1 MTNHATLSVHE
12 QLNKCASDKGSQ
24 HTFTMEIII
33 DVKKNKYTF
42 GIKLTNLRTNYVYI
56 KMLLSSW

>member
-42 GIKLTNLRTNYVYI
+42 GIKTYKSENKLCVYKDVI
-56 KMLLSSW
+56 K